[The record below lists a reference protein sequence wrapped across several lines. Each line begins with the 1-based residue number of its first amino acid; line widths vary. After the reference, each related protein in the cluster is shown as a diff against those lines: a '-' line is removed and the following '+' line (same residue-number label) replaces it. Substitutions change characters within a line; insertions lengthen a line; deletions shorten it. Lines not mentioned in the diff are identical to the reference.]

1 VVLGT
6 NARPVVD
13 GGSGAPA
20 SLVPDAAFTA
30 APARAASTRP
40 EQDLGLGRCRRL
52 GLAGSLLL
60 AVGALWAGALPVVDP
75 LADPLRDGTPGEH
88 GYAVV
93 AAYGGLTLLVVAWLA
108 LGRVVRARLVTTSQ
122 LVRVLLAWAAPLAV
136 VPPLYSRDVY
146 SYVAQGAMFLDGVDP
161 YRHGASSYGG
171 VLAAN
176 VSPFW
181 RDSPAPYGPVFLALA
196 AAVAAVAG
204 GKVILGVLGMRLV
217 TMAATAAMV
226 PLLVRLARRHGVDG
240 PAALWLGVLNPLVL
254 AHFVS
259 GAHNDALIVVL
270 LLGGM
275 LLASGRRPLLAAFV
289 VAVAVLLKAS
299 AVVALPFLV
308 PAARRRFRGRRPLL
322 RAAIAVG
329 LVAAATMA
337 AITSLMEAWYGW
349 VVALGDTTRVRNGLS
364 LSTDLGVAADRLLR
378 SAAWQADV
386 DPVAVARALGLA
398 AAAVLLPLIVA
409 RTGRRPLHGLGLAL
423 IVVVLL
429 GPVVHPWY
437 LLWGVVPLAAT
448 ARGRR
453 LVWGLALLSAGLA
466 FYPVPS
472 GGGPTPQ
479 LWVGTLGVLGG
490 LLVAAVALRVGRATS
505 PDPDHDHPDRPVA
518 DLLAMTKRSHS
529 VM

>member
-1 VVLGT
+1 MVLGT
-6 NARPVVD
+6 SARPVVD
-13 GGSGAPA
+13 GVPAAPP
-20 SLVPDAAFTA
+20 SLVPDAAITA
-30 APARAASTRP
+30 TPARPAPAEHGP
-40 EQDLGLGRCRRL
+40 GLARCRRL

-60 AVGALWAGALPVVDP
+60 AMGALSAGALPVVDP
-75 LADPLRDGTPGEH
+75 LADPLRDGTPVEH
-88 GYAVV
+88 GYAVI

-108 LGRVVRARLVTTSQ
+108 LGRVVRARLATASQ

-161 YRHGASSYGG
+161 YRHGPSAYGG

-196 AAVAAVAG
+196 AAVVAVAG

-217 TMAATAAMV
+217 TVAATAAMV
-226 PLLVRLARRHGVDG
+226 PLLLRLARRYGVDG
-240 PAALWLGVLNPLVL
+240 AAAVWLGVLNPLVL

-308 PAARRRFRGRRPLL
+308 PAARRRFGGRRPLL
-322 RAAIAVG
+322 RAAIAAG
-329 LVAAATMA
+329 LVAAVTMT
-337 AITSLMEAWYGW
+337 AITSLMDAWYGW
-349 VVALGDTTRVRNGLS
+349 VAALGDTARVRNGLS
-364 LSTDLGVAADRLLR
+364 LTTDLGVAVDRLLQ
-378 SAAWQADV
+378 AVGWQVDV

-398 AAAVLLPLIVA
+398 AAAVLLPLIAV
-409 RTGRRPLHGLGLAL
+409 RTVHRPLHGLGLAL
-423 IVVVLL
+423 VAVVLL

-453 LVWGLALLSAGLA
+453 LVWGLAVLSAGLA

-472 GGGPTPQ
+472 GGGLTPQ
-479 LWVGTLGVLGG
+479 LWEGLLGVLGG
-490 LLVAAVALRVGRATS
+490 LLLAAVALLVGGSGST
-505 PDPDHDHPDRPVA
+505 PDTDHDHQ
-518 DLLAMTKRSHS
+518 DLPSSESAFLSS
-529 VM
+529 